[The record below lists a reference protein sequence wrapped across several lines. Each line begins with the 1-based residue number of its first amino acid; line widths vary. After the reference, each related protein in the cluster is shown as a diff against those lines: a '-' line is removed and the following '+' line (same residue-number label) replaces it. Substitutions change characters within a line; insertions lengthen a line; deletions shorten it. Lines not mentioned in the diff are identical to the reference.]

1 MLIFDSHLDLAW
13 NAVEWKRNL
22 LAPVNEIR
30 EAEHSI
36 TGIGRGSNT
45 VSYPEL
51 RNAKVFCCLATI
63 LTRKIV
69 DGYPPFVPFED
80 DLTAVSAA
88 LSQVDHYKQMVKM
101 SHLRQIFSVE
111 DLEDHLN
118 GWEKSDCRIPG
129 FILSMEGA
137 DPILSIEQLLD
148 WWNLGLRVI
157 SLVHYGENQFSHG
170 TGKMGGLKPLGKK
183 LLKCMEQ
190 YGFILDVTHLTDQAT
205 KEAMELFSGP
215 VLASHHNCRTLVP
228 GQRQLTDEQIRM
240 MVERN
245 AVIGVAFDNWML
257 YPNWEKGISSREKVT
272 MDAVANHIDHICQVA
287 GSSVNIGIGS
297 DLDGGFGTE
306 QSPIDLDTIVDI
318 QRLIPLLERRGYR
331 AKEIEGI
338 MFRNWSEFFTRNL
351 PTAESLLETEG
362 K

>member
-1 MLIFDSHLDLAW
+1 
-13 NAVEWKRNL
+13 
-22 LAPVNEIR
+22 
-30 EAEHSI
+30 
-36 TGIGRGSNT
+36 
-45 VSYPEL
+45 
-51 RNAKVFCCLATI
+51 
-63 LTRKIV
+63 
-69 DGYPPFVPFED
+69 
-80 DLTAVSAA
+80 
-88 LSQVDHYKQMVKM
+88 
-101 SHLRQIFSVE
+101 
-111 DLEDHLN
+111 
-118 GWEKSDCRIPG
+118 
-129 FILSMEGA
+129 
-137 DPILSIEQLLD
+137 
-148 WWNLGLRVI
+148 
-157 SLVHYGENQFSHG
+157 
-170 TGKMGGLKPLGKK
+170 
-183 LLKCMEQ
+183 MEQ

-257 YPNWEKGISSREKVT
+257 YPNWEKGISSRDKVT

-318 QRLIPLLERRGYR
+318 QRLIPLLERRGYK